1 MRPHRLEITAF
12 GPFADTATVDFDEL
26 AAAGLVLLH
35 GDTGAGKTSVLDALG
50 YALYGEVPGVRGV
63 KRLRSDHA
71 DADVETRVRLEFT
84 AGGRRLRITRSP
96 RQEVAK
102 LRGTGLRVLQP
113 QVRLEQR
120 SDGAWRHVADRLD
133 EAAAIVGDIVGL
145 SATQFFQ
152 VVLLPQGGFAHFLH
166 APAAERQQL
175 LERLFG
181 TRRFADV
188 ERVLAD
194 RRSAVVE
201 QVRESATA
209 LQLQLDIVAAAAMDD
224 LAEDSSEQV
233 ADLEGEPARTADNA
247 PEASRPRDLLW
258 AREQLVSLDAQC
270 HVAQAEWESARQREV
285 EARAEAARIETLADR
300 QRRRSRAAQEQTRL
314 QADERRIARV
324 REAIETAR
332 RAAVVAAS
340 LGVLERSERLVMT
353 RTADY
358 DEVAARLPVEL
369 RGLSQEQA
377 HEVGTDL
384 RRQLAEAENL
394 LPLLSEAERASVA
407 GRAAAEAAK
416 AARGALTAA
425 TENLGVAKQRRA
437 EAEALLTRARLDAVG
452 AAEAA
457 DLAVAAQRK
466 LAAATALPAARLRET
481 DIREQAAGARDA
493 WLTAREQAVEL
504 HARRLAG
511 MAAELAM
518 DLRDGEACAVC
529 GSPDHP
535 APARSDERVDDATE
549 RRAAEAVDAASAR
562 LEVLQAAVA
571 DAAADVLRLTT
582 VCGDKP
588 DEPTLR
594 TEAAAA
600 AARAAK
606 SGQAAGA
613 LAGLQEAFAAAD
625 QVSSAAELAHA
636 QATEAL
642 QERERQEAATA
653 ATIATLQEQLRA
665 AKTTE
670 LTSRLVALRTSI
682 AALEAYRRA
691 LEVLGDARE
700 SRERARTECHEQAV
714 AAGFECA
721 DQAQL
726 ALRTAEQLRDLV
738 DEVRRHDDALASTRA
753 ALADPDLD
761 VPLQPVADPEAAA
774 QLVAAAA
781 QRSQAA
787 HALAVR
793 LQGRFTDAR
802 TAVERA
808 AVLEQEAAPLREQAS
823 MLESLAE
830 LAAGG
835 AGNRLRMSLSS
846 FVLAARLEQVAA
858 RASVRLAAMT
868 SGRYTLHHTDEV
880 SDARRKHG
888 LGLAVRDVWTGV
900 ERPTASL
907 SGGETFMTSLA
918 LALGL
923 ADVAAEEAGG
933 RRIDALFIDEGFGTL
948 DDQALDRVMEVID
961 GLRGGGRLVGVVSHV
976 AELRRR
982 VPAQLHVLRSESG
995 STLQMHVPV
1004 G

>member
-12 GPFADTATVDFDEL
+12 GPFADTAVVDFDEL

-71 DADVETRVRLEFT
+71 DAGVETRVRLEFT

-120 SDGAWRHVADRLD
+120 SEGEWRHLADRLD
-133 EAAAIVGDIVGL
+133 EAGAIVGDVVGL

-152 VVLLPQGGFAHFLH
+152 VVLLPQGGFAQFLH
-166 APAAERQQL
+166 APAPDRQQL

-188 ERVLAD
+188 ERALAD
-194 RRSAVVE
+194 RRNVVTE
-201 QVRESATA
+201 QLRENTTA
-209 LQLQLDIVAAAAMDD
+209 LLAQLDIVAAAAADD
-224 LAEDSSEQV
+224 AGPGDA
-233 ADLEGEPARTADNA
+233 ADPD
-247 PEASRPRDLLW
+247 RPRDVLW

-270 HVAQAEWESARQREV
+270 QVAEV
-285 EARAEAARIETLADR
+285 EWDRAQQMEQQARAEAARTETLADK
-300 QRRRSRAAQEQTRL
+300 QRRRARALQERERL
-314 QADERRIARV
+314 QADGPRIERLRDTI
-324 REAIETAR
+324 EAAR

-340 LGVLERSERLVMT
+340 LAVLDRSERLVVS

-358 DEVAARLPVEL
+358 DQAAGRLPAQL
-369 RGLSQEQA
+369 RGLSQESA
-377 HEVGTDL
+377 KLAETGLH
-384 RRQLAEAENL
+384 RQLAEAESL
-394 LPLLSEAERASVA
+394 LPLLAEADRAVA
-407 GRAAAEAAK
+407 ASRTAAEAAE
-416 AARGALTAA
+416 AARAALDSAA
-425 TENLGVAKQRRA
+425 HAVDVSKQQRS
-437 EAEALLTRARLDAVG
+437 EADDLLTRTRL
-452 AAEAA
+452 
-457 DLAVAAQRK
+457 VAAGATQARELAQAAHHK
-466 LAAATALPAARLRET
+466 LSAAVALPAARRREL
-481 DIREQAAGARDA
+481 DARDQAAGTRDD
-493 WLTAREQAVEL
+493 WLTARERAMEVR
-504 HARRLAG
+504 AKRLAG
-511 MAAELAM
+511 MAAELAA
-518 DLRDGEACAVC
+518 DLQDGVACTVC

-549 RRAAEAVDAASAR
+549 RQAARAVDAAAAR
-562 LEVLQAAVA
+562 LEAAQQSA
-571 DAAADVLRLTT
+571 AEAAADVLRLTT
-582 VCGDKP
+582 VCGESP
-588 DEPTLR
+588 DEPGLR
-594 TEAAAA
+594 AQAADLSERAEQSAQAAA
-600 AARAAK
+600 
-606 SGQAAGA
+606 SLPELQAA
-613 LAGLQEAFAAAD
+613 LAAAD
-625 QVSSAAELAHA
+625 AALAEADRAH
-636 QATEAL
+636 TEAGAAL
-642 QERERQEAATA
+642 QERERQATGTAATA
-653 ATIATLQEQLRA
+653 AALQERLTAAEISDLEGRLRG
-665 AKTTE
+665 
-670 LTSRLVALRTSI
+670 LRESI
-682 AALEAYRRA
+682 QALETYRRA
-691 LEVLGDARE
+691 LEVLGDAKE
-700 SRERARTECHEQAV
+700 SRERARRDCLEQAV
-714 AAGFECA
+714 AAGFEGA
-721 DQAQL
+721 EHAQL
-726 ALRTAEQLRDLV
+726 ALRGAEQLRELV
-738 DEVRRHDDALASTRA
+738 DEVRRHDEAIASTRA
-753 ALADPDLD
+753 VLDDRDLD
-761 VPLQPVADPEAAA
+761 VPLEPAADP
-774 QLVAAAA
+774 AAAA
-781 QRSQAA
+781 HQVAEAVQRAQVA
-787 HALAVR
+787 HALLVR
-793 LQGRFTDAR
+793 LRSRLADAR
-802 TAVERA
+802 AAVERA
-808 AVLEQEAAPLREQAS
+808 ALLEQEVAPLREQAA

-830 LAAGG
+830 LATGG
-835 AGNRLRMSLSS
+835 SGNRLRMSLSA